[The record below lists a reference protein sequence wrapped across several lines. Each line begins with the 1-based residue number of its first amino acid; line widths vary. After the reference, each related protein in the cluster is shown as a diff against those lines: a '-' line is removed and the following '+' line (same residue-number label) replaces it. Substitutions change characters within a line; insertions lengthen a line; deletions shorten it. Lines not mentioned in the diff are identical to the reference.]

1 MRAPLAAEFRPM
13 LAPLAIILAA
23 ALALWL
29 GPSLP
34 PSLAGLKEFGAY
46 FVLLAGAGV
55 SLWFN
60 RGRAFVAAAS
70 LLAAYTGYRYGLTLG
85 IDSFA
90 ARAVYT
96 AAVVLVPLNI
106 LVALLLPER
115 GVSYHGDYRWL
126 FIAAG
131 ELLFV
136 AWVASSGRNA
146 LSGVAW
152 QEMLE
157 HWLLRSPPAPFLGRL
172 LFCAAFTIAA
182 WRAWAPHFHKHGGPV
197 SPIAAGQAGALVA
210 FFIACEW
217 ARNEAA
223 FGVFSTAAGA
233 ILLVAML
240 QESHRLAFNDELTG
254 LPGRRALLEAMAGLG
269 PRYVLAMGDVDHFKS
284 FNDTHGHDIGDQVL
298 KLVAARLAE
307 VDGGGRAFRYGGEEF
322 TVLFTDATL
331 EEAMPHLEDIRAS
344 VAAYRMAVRGENRP
358 KAREQGEK
366 LRVQAAAFGRG
377 ADPEDSQPPDKI
389 LSVTISIGAAEPPG
403 AGSEHAVTPAAVL
416 KAADEALYRAKR
428 GGRNRVSR

>member
-1 MRAPLAAEFRPM
+1 VRPADFRPL
-13 LAPLAIILAA
+13 LAPLTIVVAA
-23 ALALWL
+23 GLALWL

-46 FVLLAGAGV
+46 FVLFAGAGV
-55 SLWFN
+55 SVWFN
-60 RGRAFVAAAS
+60 RGRAFVASVS
-70 LLAAYTGYRYGLTLG
+70 LLIAYTGFRYGLG
-85 IDSFA
+85 FGADSFTS
-90 ARAVYT
+90 RAVYT
-96 AAVVLVPLNI
+96 AMVVLVPLNI

-126 FIAAG
+126 FIVAG

-136 AWVASSGRNA
+136 AWIAASGRSA
-146 LSGVAW
+146 LSGAVW
-152 QEMLE
+152 QAMLD
-157 HWLLRSPPAPFLGRL
+157 HWLLRSPPAPFLGRI
-172 LFCAAFTIAA
+172 LFCAAFTAA
-182 WRAWAPHFHKHGGPV
+182 VWRALPPPPPRQGGPV
-197 SPIAAGQAGALVA
+197 SPIAVGQAGALVA

-217 ARNEAA
+217 AANEAA
-223 FGVFSTAAGA
+223 FGVFSAAAGA

-254 LPGRRALLEAMAGLG
+254 LPGRRALQEAMAGLG

-307 VDGGGRAFRYGGEEF
+307 VGGGGRAFRYGGEEF
-322 TVLFTDATL
+322 TVLFDGAAL
-331 EEAMPHLEDIRAS
+331 EEALPHLEAIRAS
-344 VAAYRMAVRGENRP
+344 IEAYRMAVRGEDRP
-358 KAREQGEK
+358 KEKEKGEK
-366 LRVQAAAFGRG
+366 LRAP
-377 ADPEDSQPPDKI
+377 DSELPEKM
-389 LSVTISIGAAEPPG
+389 LSVTISIGAAQP
-403 AGSEHAVTPAAVL
+403 AGEATPAQVL